1 VDRLEEYFS
10 KQENQPIKT
19 SSGLLREVAY
29 ERIKDAIQHAA
40 FTPGQPLSETQLSKL
55 LGISR
60 TPIREAIQQLSQEG
74 LLRVIPGRAVTIA
87 SRSVQ
92 DVLNA
97 VHLRALLEPE
107 LARLV
112 AMSVNP
118 SQQEGLEQTL
128 HDMEKAIR
136 EDNPAAWSKANT
148 RYHQILSDACPNPLL
163 GELVLQMCN
172 RVHHLAN
179 IDSQTNPSRLAACTE
194 EHKRIVTAI
203 VTRDAEAAERAM
215 RDHIHEL
222 RESLFNRFNRLNSV

>member
-1 VDRLEEYFS
+1 MDRLEEYLS
-10 KQENQPIKT
+10 KQDDQVIKPN
-19 SSGLLREVAY
+19 SRLLREVAY
-29 ERIKDAIQHAA
+29 ERLKDAIQHADL
-40 FTPGQPLSETQLSKL
+40 TPGQPLSETQLSKL

-74 LLRVIPGRAVTIA
+74 LLRVIPGRAVTVA

-97 VHLRALLEPE
+97 VHLRSLLEPE

-112 AMSVNP
+112 ALSISPV
-118 SQQEGLEQTL
+118 QEEILEQSL

-136 EDNPAAWSKANT
+136 DDDPASWSKANT
-148 RYHQILSDACPNPLL
+148 RYHEILSDACPNPLL

-179 IDSQTNPSRLAACTE
+179 IDSQTNPARLEVCTE
-194 EHKRIVTAI
+194 EHKRIVSAI
-203 VTRDAEAAERAM
+203 IARDAQSAEQAM

-222 RESLFNRFNRLNSV
+222 HESLFNRFNRLNSV

>member
-10 KQENQPIKT
+10 KQENQSIKT

-29 ERIKDAIQHAA
+29 ERIKDAIQHADL
-40 FTPGQPLSETQLSKL
+40 TPGQPLSETQLSKL

-60 TPIREAIQQLSQEG
+60 TPIREAIHQLSQEG
-74 LLRVIPGRAVTIA
+74 LLRVIPGRAVTVA
-87 SRSVQ
+87 ARSVQ

-107 LARLV
+107 LARL
-112 AMSVNP
+112 AALSINL
-118 SQQEGLEQTL
+118 SQQEGLEHAL
-128 HDMEKAIR
+128 YDMEKAIR
-136 EDNPAAWSKANT
+136 EDDPPSWSKANT

-163 GELVLQMCN
+163 GELVLQVCN

-179 IDSQTNPSRLAACTE
+179 IDSQTNPARLAACTE
-194 EHKRIVTAI
+194 EHGRIVKAI
-203 VTRDAEAAERAM
+203 IARNGEAAERAM

-222 RESLFNRFNRLNSV
+222 RESLFNRFNRLNSI

>member
-1 VDRLEEYFS
+1 VDRLKEYLS
-10 KQENQPIKT
+10 KQENQAIRT

-29 ERIKDAIQHAA
+29 ERIKDAIQHADL
-40 FTPGQPLSETQLSKL
+40 TPGQPLSETQLSKL

-112 AMSVNP
+112 ALSISPNH
-118 SQQEGLEQTL
+118 QEGLEQTL
-128 HDMEKAIR
+128 RDMEKAIR
-136 EDNPAAWSKANT
+136 EDDPPTWSKANT

-179 IDSQTNPSRLAACTE
+179 IDSQTNPSRLAACTD
-194 EHKRIVTAI
+194 EHQRIVEAI
-203 VTRDAEAAERAM
+203 VAKDAETAEQAM

-222 RESLFNRFNRLNSV
+222 RESLFNRFNRLNNI

>member
-1 VDRLEEYFS
+1 VDRLKEYFS
-10 KQENQPIKT
+10 KQEKQVFQT

-29 ERIKDAIQHAA
+29 ERIKDAIQHADL
-40 FTPGQPLSETQLSKL
+40 TPGQPLSETQLSKL

-74 LLRVIPGRAVTIA
+74 LVRVIPGRAVTVA

-97 VHLRALLEPE
+97 VHLRTLLEPE

-112 AMSVNP
+112 AMSATAG
-118 SQQEGLEQTL
+118 QQEGLRQTL
-128 HDMEKAIR
+128 QDMETAIR
-136 EDNPAAWSKANT
+136 ENDPSAWSKANT

-163 GELVLQMCN
+163 GELVLQVCN

-179 IDSQTNPSRLAACTE
+179 IDSQTNPARLAACTG
-194 EHKRIVTAI
+194 EHQRIVEAI
-203 VTRDAEAAERAM
+203 VAKDAEAAEQAM

-222 RESLFNRFNRLNSV
+222 RKSLFNRLNRLNSV

>member
-29 ERIKDAIQHAA
+29 ERIKDAIQHADL
-40 FTPGQPLSETQLSKL
+40 TPGQPLSETQLSKL